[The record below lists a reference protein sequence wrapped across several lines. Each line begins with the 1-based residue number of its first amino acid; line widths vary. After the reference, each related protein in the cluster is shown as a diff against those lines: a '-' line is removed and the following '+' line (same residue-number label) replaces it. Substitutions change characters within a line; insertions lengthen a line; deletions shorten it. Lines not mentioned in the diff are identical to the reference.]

1 MSGYIQVWKEG
12 HPFAEHRI
20 VYEKHFG
27 PIPEGFH
34 VHHKNEDTRDNRIEN
49 LELLSPS
56 DHKRM
61 HSKRY
66 RRDESGEWFKV
77 CHTCGVE
84 KSISEFHSQNKG
96 TTHRRDCKPC
106 RNKVEGKRLAS
117 RKAEDPEFRERQRQ
131 CVRNW
136 LARRQSVPA

>member
-1 MSGYIQVWKEG
+1 MTSYVQIWNGDEA
-12 HPFAEHRI
+12 FSEHRLI
-20 VYEKHFG
+20 YEAHFG

-34 VHHKNEDTRDNRIEN
+34 VHHKNEDVRDNRIEN
-49 LELLSPS
+49 LELLSPG
-56 DHKRM
+56 DHKKI

-66 RRDESGEWFKV
+66 VRRADGGWNKI
-77 CHTCGVE
+77 CHTCGE
-84 KSISEFHSQNKG
+84 TKPLKEFPTRTGG

-106 RNKVEGKRLAS
+106 WGKIQGARLAR

-136 LARRQSVPA
+136 LKRKRVTP